1 MRLRHIEVFEAI
13 RQAGSLT
20 QAAVLLNISQPAASK
35 ILAHAEAQLGF
46 KLFERIKGRLY
57 PTREASILAPQIARL
72 GQDLASIRRLASNLR
87 HSRQGHLRVG
97 CTPALGLGLLPQAI
111 RSFQKKE
118 SDATFEISTMHSAEL
133 IEGLRTRE
141 LDLIVTFDTGE
152 HPGVSRQEIG
162 HTELAHLSRRKTTN
176 PVRLD
181 ALPNDHLIILDARD
195 PAGALLDAALNSL
208 DKPIE
213 TRIVVQT
220 HYVAYSLSENGCGD
234 AIVDLL
240 TGRAMVRPGMYLNR
254 LRPAIQ
260 VPISIMTHATDP
272 QSMLHH
278 DFIERLAR
286 TCHELENAPHGSPSI
301 A

>member
-1 MRLRHIEVFEAI
+1 
-13 RQAGSLT
+13 
-20 QAAVLLNISQPAASK
+20 
-35 ILAHAEAQLGF
+35 
-46 KLFERIKGRLY
+46 
-57 PTREASILAPQIARL
+57 
-72 GQDLASIRRLASNLR
+72 
-87 HSRQGHLRVG
+87 
-97 CTPALGLGLLPQAI
+97 
-111 RSFQKKE
+111 
-118 SDATFEISTMHSAEL
+118 
-133 IEGLRTRE
+133 
-141 LDLIVTFDTGE
+141 IVTFDTGE

-162 HTELAHLSRRKTTN
+162 HTELAHLSRRKTTS

-286 TCHELENAPHGSPSI
+286 TCHEL
-301 A
+301 

>member
-1 MRLRHIEVFEAI
+1 MRLRHIEIFEAI

-20 QAAVLLNISQPAASK
+20 QAAALLNISQPAASK
-35 ILAHAEAQLGF
+35 VLAHAESQLGF

-72 GQDLASIRRLASNLR
+72 GQDLASIRRLAANLR
-87 HSRQGHLRVG
+87 HSRQGHLRLG
-97 CTPALGLGLLPQAI
+97 CAPALGLGLLPQTI
-111 RSFQKKE
+111 RSFQKKGA
-118 SDATFEISTMHSAEL
+118 DATFEISTMHSAEL
-133 IEGLRTRE
+133 VEGLRTRE

-152 HPGVSRQEIG
+152 HPGVSRREIG
-162 HTELAHLSRRKTTN
+162 HTELAHLSRRKTSR

-181 ALPNDHLIILDARD
+181 KLPNASLIVLDARD
-195 PAGALLDAALNSL
+195 PAGALLDAELNALGAA
-208 DKPIE
+208 IE

-254 LRPAIQ
+254 LVPAIR
-260 VPISIMTHATDP
+260 VPISIMSHATDP
-272 QSMLHH
+272 HSMLHQ
-278 DFIERLAR
+278 DFIERL
-286 TCHELENAPHGSPSI
+286 THICHELDKAPLNDLSS
-301 A
+301 